1 MDRMPPPPLIALRSF
16 EAAARRSS
24 FLAAADELGV
34 TPAAVS
40 HQVKR
45 LEQHLGVRLFHRS
58 HRAVTLTPAG
68 AGLAE
73 SLRDVFDRLN
83 AALARTMGE
92 GGTRIEVSALPS
104 LAAKWLAPRLHRFAA
119 RHPDFEVRVDATD
132 ALADFGRQ
140 PVDIA
145 LRYGAG
151 DYPGLHAEW
160 LASAEVAPVC
170 SPVLA
175 AGRLAEPADLLRH
188 TLLHF
193 DSGQGDDRHMTWA
206 SWFAAAGVAGPVPRG
221 PVFNNFH
228 LAQEAAAA
236 GHGVA
241 LGLAGLVEADLAA
254 GRLVRPF
261 PIALPNRRAF
271 WLVLPADWLRSPKL
285 RAFVEWL
292 RAERGDGPAGAR
304 RTSDPESAR
313 AD

>member
-104 LAAKWLAPRLHRFAA
+104 LAAKWLAPPSA
-119 RHPDFEVRVDATD
+119 RSSRSTEVTTTCARPILAT
-132 ALADFGRQ
+132 
-140 PVDIA
+140 
-145 LRYGAG
+145 
-151 DYPGLHAEW
+151 
-160 LASAEVAPVC
+160 ASARCSGSSGSTAPGMPVRTLQKAQARVQVSPMIRKVACFFSQHSPMLGQPASSHTVC
-170 SPVLA
+170 RALSRTIARVA
-175 AGRLAEPADLLRH
+175 A
-188 TLLHF
+188 
-193 DSGQGDDRHMTWA
+193 
-206 SWFAAAGVAGPVPRG
+206 
-221 PVFNNFH
+221 
-228 LAQEAAAA
+228 
-236 GHGVA
+236 
-241 LGLAGLVEADLAA
+241 
-254 GRLVRPF
+254 
-261 PIALPNRRAF
+261 
-271 WLVLPADWLRSPKL
+271 
-285 RAFVEWL
+285 
-292 RAERGDGPAGAR
+292 
-304 RTSDPESAR
+304 
-313 AD
+313 